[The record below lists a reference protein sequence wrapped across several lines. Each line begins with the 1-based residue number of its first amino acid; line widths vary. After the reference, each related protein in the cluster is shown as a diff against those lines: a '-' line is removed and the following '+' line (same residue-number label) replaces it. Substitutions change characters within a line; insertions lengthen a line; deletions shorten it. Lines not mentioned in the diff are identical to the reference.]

1 MSTART
7 VYILDQVTHKN
18 PLGDIFILSI
28 DDLVVNSG
36 LYGKLWDIPFD
47 MIKHYVMSHSW
58 IYATIEFNNK
68 YNISLSVKH
77 GVLKLSIEKR

>member
-36 LYGKLWDIPFD
+36 LYGKLWDMLFD
-47 MIKHYVMSHSW
+47 MIKKYVMSHSW